1 LLFNIKKLPLKK
13 FALVVFVIVTSII
26 IASLFGIIHD
36 QITYSIAPEYYTKF
50 KFIQFGLTEDST
62 TYIDNIRLLVTIVG
76 IMATWWMGLL
86 IGIVYAFYL
95 LFFQYSKSLYNTYF
109 KTIGITFIVTILC
122 SIIGYLNWKWHAQYY
137 PCDWYL
143 PEDLIDKNSFIC
155 VGHIHNFSYL
165 GGELGILIGI
175 LYLTVRYQKQKKA
188 SN

>member
-1 LLFNIKKLPLKK
+1 MRLKK
-13 FALVVFVIVTSII
+13 FALVVFAIVTSIV

-62 TYIDNIRLLVTIVG
+62 TYVDNIRLLVAIVG

-109 KTIGITFIVTILC
+109 NTIGITFIVTILC
-122 SIIGYLNWKWHAQYY
+122 SVIGYLNWKWHAQYY

-143 PEDLIDKNSFIC
+143 PEDLIDKNNFIC